1 MFYQK
6 KDLLEKVAT
15 MKKFQCLQL
24 DKELKAQT
32 GITKDQYNFF
42 KDQMNVNNNN
52 RKDDIKKGDI
62 EIDKMDHAY
71 IGDEHKDLVYNIFK
85 FRLRDADLCLA

>member
-15 MKKFQCLQL
+15 MKRFQCSQL

-42 KDQMNVNNNN
+42 KIKWMLIIAIEKMIL
-52 RKDDIKKGDI
+52 RKAILK
-62 EIDKMDHAY
+62 
-71 IGDEHKDLVYNIFK
+71 
-85 FRLRDADLCLA
+85 

>member
-15 MKKFQCLQL
+15 MKRFQCSQL

-42 KDQMNVNNNN
+42 K
-52 RKDDIKKGDI
+52 IK
-62 EIDKMDHAY
+62 
-71 IGDEHKDLVYNIFK
+71 
-85 FRLRDADLCLA
+85 